1 MSSKKKSF
9 TDKQLSS
16 NLAEKSFIFE
26 QRREKCSRRSS
37 MVTPSNEIKNE
48 RSRSRLKTRETDR
61 DSRRSQSPKL
71 FGKKP
76 SFRDVVIRAAQ
87 HKPFRENLD
96 INAQRRLSEL
106 GHDVRLQRFRQMAS
120 RWKAKSKEVD
130 DIVEVLQETEYEIV
144 IPEKPRFC
152 ATLSTEAQYAIFK
165 GYEDALVH
173 KISTSLPSNKDRVS
187 IKRAPSAKAETR
199 VRESEK
205 VSPFTILENKPTIA
219 LVSSLK
225 EPGKYFLENNERAWG
240 EEDRDRRYM
249 TAQFEKAMNLLDEIT
264 RNSYIEQAAAGTE
277 QHERGLK
284 CEVTLEKNIKQYN
297 AWSKQWT
304 KHFEFPC

>member
-9 TDKQLSS
+9 KDKGLSL
-16 NLAEKSFIFE
+16 NLAEKSFILE
-26 QRREKCSRRSS
+26 QLNENYSRRSS
-37 MVTPSNEIKNE
+37 MVTPADEIKYE
-48 RSRSRLKTRETDR
+48 RSRSRLQTRETER
-61 DSRRSQSPKL
+61 DSRQSESPKL
-71 FGKKP
+71 FETKKS
-76 SFRDVVIRAAQ
+76 SFRDVVLRAAQ

-96 INAQRRLSEL
+96 IKAQRRLSGL
-106 GHDVRLQRFRQMAS
+106 GHDARLHKFRQMAS
-120 RWKAKSKEVD
+120 RWKAKSKKVADIAEVP
-130 DIVEVLQETEYEIV
+130 QETEYEIV

-173 KISTSLPSNKDRVS
+173 KISTSLPSTKDGVS
-187 IKRAPSAKAETR
+187 IKRATSAKAEN
-199 VRESEK
+199 RESAK
-205 VSPFTILENKPTIA
+205 ISPFTILENKPTIA

-225 EPGKYFLENNERAWG
+225 EPGKYFLENNERAWD

-249 TAQFEKAMNLLDEIT
+249 TAQFEKAMHLLDEIT
-264 RNSYIEQAAAGTE
+264 RNSYIEQAAGAE
-277 QHERGLK
+277 RHERGLE

-297 AWSKQWT
+297 AWSQQWT